1 MDAHSQNKKKK
12 LRKEKTRNGIPALA
26 ETMRP
31 PPRRDASKKKT
42 VHKRHRR
49 PIKYLNF
56 HTEDSPRFQNN
67 ASNKTIARH
76 NPLSLDL
83 GFEM

>member
-42 VHKRHRR
+42 VHKHHRR
-49 PIKYLNF
+49 PIK
-56 HTEDSPRFQNN
+56 RF
-67 ASNKTIARH
+67 
-76 NPLSLDL
+76 
-83 GFEM
+83 